1 MFLCGYQLRF
11 YNEAAVASH
20 TSTFVSSAAKGG
32 AKKRLFMQLYR
43 SKIGSFTSLK
53 NFLLICPCGASFT
66 VNTIMK
72 KVTRGLLVL
81 LLVITQVA
89 QAQKDEALEKRL
101 KEFLAFNE
109 TMQIDKVLDYTYPK
123 LFTIAPKAQMLEA
136 MQNAFDNEEMKIT
149 MDTLKVQIIYPVF
162 TLGSGSYAK
171 IDYSLIMTMHF
182 KDTTTN
188 TAELVDAMKSQFTD
202 AVAKPNG
209 VLVIK
214 QLTAMVAIK
223 DDISKEWTFVNLKEN
238 DSLTGRL
245 LSKELLAKLATYK

>member
-1 MFLCGYQLRF
+1 
-11 YNEAAVASH
+11 
-20 TSTFVSSAAKGG
+20 
-32 AKKRLFMQLYR
+32 MQLYR

-53 NFLLICPCGASFT
+53 NFLLICQCGASFT
-66 VNTIMK
+66 VNTYMK
-72 KVTRGLLVL
+72 YAKNTLLLL
-81 LLVITQVA
+81 LLVISQIT

-101 KEFLAFNE
+101 KEFLVFNE

-149 MDTLKVQIIYPVF
+149 MDTLKVQKVHPVF
-162 TLGSGSYAK
+162 SMGTGSYAK
-171 IDYSLIMTMHF
+171 IDYSLVMTMRF
-182 KDTTTN
+182 KDSTTN

-223 DDISKEWTFVNLKEN
+223 DAISKEWTFVNLKEN
-238 DSLTGRL
+238 DPLTSRL
-245 LSKELLAKLATYK
+245 LSKELLAKLATFK